1 MKPTLNFRATEGAVI
16 RQEGEKGRK
25 LTFIASDGTRD
36 SVGTVLNPKGWDLK
50 RCNKNGIIGYQHKVY
65 GWDGS
70 NDPDNV
76 IGKGRAYVKDD
87 KLMVDVEFEPAE
99 INPLAE
105 KIYQKLLFGS
115 LNAVSVGF
123 TPVGKGSWGKDEESL
138 SGEKPTYYYAGQEL
152 MEVSV
157 VNIPA
162 NPNATK
168 KSYIDEAIE
177 AEMERIRSYQG
188 EPGDPGVSPEPDPAP
203 APEPEPVPEPA
214 PAKEEVKEVDEVKA
228 AQCRLDIAVNIAR
241 AALL

>member
-1 MKPTLNFRATEGAVI
+1 MEPILNFRAITGAVM
-16 RQEGEKGRK
+16 RQEGEEGRR

-36 SVGTVLNPKGWDLK
+36 AAGTVLNPKGWDL
-50 RCNKNGIIGYQHKVY
+50 RRFNKNGIIGYQHKVY
-65 GWDGS
+65 GSWDGTD
-70 NDPDNV
+70 NPDNV
-76 IGKGRAYVKDD
+76 IGKGQAYIKEDR
-87 KLMVDVEFEPAE
+87 LMVDVEFEPAE

-123 TPVGKGSWGKDEESL
+123 VPVGKGAWGEGQEAL
-138 SGEKPTYYYAGQEL
+138 TGENPTYYYAGQEL
-152 MEVSV
+152 LEVSV

-168 KSYIDEAIE
+168 KSYIQESID
-177 AEMERIRSYQG
+177 AEMERLRA
-188 EPGDPGVSPEPDPAP
+188 EVKAETAPDPQP
-203 APEPEPVPEPA
+203 APEPEPAPASDPA
-214 PAKEEVKEVDEVKA
+214 PAEEEKKEVDEVKA